1 MTSRELALSV
11 VRDVFARERRSRGA
25 HESFD
30 YHAARSSLDAR
41 DRAFAAELA
50 YGSIK
55 ARRYLDWLLAPFVGQ
70 RAAQLPPTILEILRL
85 GAYQLARM
93 AVPTHAA
100 VSETVGLA
108 KRHGHRGT
116 AGLVNAVLRR
126 IAELEPERRTPVRA
140 AFESDDDFLG
150 ALHSFPTWIVA
161 SVRAVF
167 GDAQLEGVLHGMNEP
182 PQTALRVNLLRATT
196 DAALEVLR
204 ARAIAAKPSDL
215 VNEII
220 LIEGTSPE
228 ALADAE
234 NRWEQQG
241 EIAAVPVD
249 VLDPKPDMHGVE
261 LCSGR
266 GNKTLEIVGRTNDRG
281 VLEAIE
287 RDAHKV
293 AYERTRLHDLGV
305 QSVRVHEGDATRI
318 EDARED
324 ADFVLVDA
332 PCSGLGILGRQPEA
346 RWRKEPGDP
355 ERLASLQGELL
366 ASGAKRVRPGG
377 RLVYSVCTF
386 SPVETYERVEAF
398 LREHPDFSRA
408 ATAPKYAEWC
418 LGSGDLSFPPGI
430 ERRDG
435 FFVALLERRESA

>member
-1 MTSRELALSV
+1 MTSRELALGV
-11 VRDVFARERRSRGA
+11 VRDVFARERRARSA

-30 YHAARSSLDAR
+30 YHAARSNLDAR

-55 ARRYLDWLLAPFVGQ
+55 ARRYLDWLLAPFVGK
-70 RAAQLPPTILEILRL
+70 RAAELPPTILEILRL
-85 GAYQLARM
+85 GAYQVARM

-126 IAELEPERRTPVRA
+126 LTELETERLTPNRE

-150 ALHSFPTWIVA
+150 TLHSFPTWIVA
-161 SVRAVF
+161 SVRDAF
-167 GDAQLEGVLHGMNEP
+167 GDAQVEPVLQGMNEP
-182 PQTALRVNLLRATT
+182 PQTALRVNLLRTTT
-196 DAALEVLR
+196 DDVLDVLR
-204 ARAIAAKPSDL
+204 SRSIAAERSDL

-220 LIEGTSPE
+220 LVDGAAPE
-228 ALADAE
+228 TLTDAE

-249 VLDPKPDMHGVE
+249 VLDPKPDMRGVE

-266 GNKTLEIVGRTNDRG
+266 GNKTLQIVGRTNDRG
-281 VLEAIE
+281 TLEAIE

-293 AYERTRLHDLGV
+293 AYARTRLRDLGI
-305 QSVRVHEGDATRI
+305 QSVHLHEGDATRS
-318 EDARED
+318 EDAKED

-355 ERLASLQGELL
+355 ERLASLQSELL
-366 ASGAKRVRPGG
+366 ASGSQRVRPGG

-386 SPVETYERVEAF
+386 SPVETHQRIEAF

-408 ATAPKYAEWC
+408 ATAPKFAAWR
-418 LGSGDLSFPPGI
+418 LASGDLRFPPGI
-430 ERRDG
+430 ERHDG
-435 FFVALLERRESA
+435 FFMALLERRE

>member
-11 VRDVFARERRSRGA
+11 VRDVFARERRPRGA

-30 YHAARSSLDAR
+30 YHAGRSSLDAR

-55 ARRYLDWLLAPFVGQ
+55 ARRYLDWLLAPFVGK
-70 RAAQLPPTILEILRL
+70 RAAQLPPTIQEILRL
-85 GAYQLARM
+85 GAYQVARM

-126 IAELEPERRTPVRA
+126 LSELEPERLAPRREE
-140 AFESDDDFLG
+140 FESEDDFLG
-150 ALHSFPTWIVA
+150 TLHSFPTWIVA
-161 SVRAVF
+161 SVRDAF
-167 GDAQLEGVLHGMNEP
+167 GDAQLDPVLQGMNEP
-182 PQTALRVNLLRATT
+182 SQAAVRVNLLRTTT
-196 DAALEVLR
+196 DEALDVLR
-204 ARAIAAKPSDL
+204 SRSIEAKRSDL
-215 VNEII
+215 VSEII
-220 LIEGTSPE
+220 LVDGAGPE
-228 ALADAE
+228 ALADSE

-249 VLDPKPDMHGVE
+249 VLDPKPEMHGVE

-266 GNKTLEIVGRTNDRG
+266 GNKTLEIVGRMNDSG
-281 VLEAIE
+281 TLEAIE
-287 RDAHKV
+287 RDPHKV
-293 AYERTRLHDLGV
+293 AYARARLHELGL
-305 QSVRVHEGDATRI
+305 QSVRLNEGDATRL
-318 EDARED
+318 EGAGD

-355 ERLASLQGELL
+355 ERLASLQAELL
-366 ASGAKRVRPGG
+366 ASGSQRVRPGG
-377 RLVYSVCTF
+377 RLVYSVCSF
-386 SPVETYERVEAF
+386 SPVETHERVEAF
-398 LREHPDFSRA
+398 LRERSEFSRA
-408 ATAPKYAEWC
+408 AVASKFAAWRSD
-418 LGSGDLSFPPGI
+418 SGDLRFPPGI

-435 FFVALLERRESA
+435 FFVSLLERCESA